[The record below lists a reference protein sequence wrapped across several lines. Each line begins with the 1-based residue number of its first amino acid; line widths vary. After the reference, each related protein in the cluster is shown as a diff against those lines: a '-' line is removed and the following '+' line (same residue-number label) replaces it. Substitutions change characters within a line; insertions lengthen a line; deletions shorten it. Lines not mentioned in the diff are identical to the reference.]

1 MSRGFSQ
8 RDAIKLLVRAKFN
21 SIIETIKDR
30 GIKAFILKE
39 LDERLD

>member
-1 MSRGFSQ
+1 MKINSGAVDIEPQNPTSHY
-8 RDAIKLLVRAKFN
+8 

-39 LDERLD
+39 IDERLD